1 MQSDKFAIRYATPS
15 LDGSLSGP
23 VFKAVYGDKQI
34 GINIS
39 RNTLFAIIFSLL
51 LHTLILF
58 VIPKIELDTPP
69 ASPPTTIDVT
79 LTSLKPAIK
88 VVEVT
93 PEVAPEQPKEVKP
106 KIVKSKIMAQKPTKT
121 PRPTFKVPEVLTTTE
136 PAPDKMPTKDSVTAE
151 PPVKELPIEEQYTD
165 MAAYVKAMQAK
176 RQGTEVDAARQNAE
190 AVAREQGP
198 TEAQLRDERIKR
210 NFQNGTNGIF
220 EITSLS
226 SRNATFAF
234 RGWTT
239 DYSSSRQQYFE
250 VEVKG
255 GQDVR
260 LVMIRRMIGLIR
272 EHYQGDFNWES
283 HRIGRSVVQSARLE
297 DNAGLEDFLMMEFF
311 GTNYKKTQ

>member
-1 MQSDKFAIRYATPS
+1 MQPDKVTTQHVTSDF
-15 LDGSLSGP
+15 DDFLSGP
-23 VFKAVYGDKQI
+23 VLKVAHGDRQI
-34 GINIS
+34 RINVS
-39 RNTLFAIIFSLL
+39 RNTLLAIIFSLL
-51 LHTLILF
+51 LHALILF
-58 VIPKIELDTPP
+58 FVPKIEFDTPP
-69 ASPPTTIDVT
+69 ASPPTTIEVS
-79 LTSLKPAIK
+79 LTSPKPAVK
-88 VVEVT
+88 AVESM
-93 PEVAPEQPKEVKP
+93 PEMMPEKP
-106 KIVKSKIMAQKPTKT
+106 KLEKPKTVKSRIIAQKPTKT
-121 PRPTFKVPEVLTTTE
+121 TKPTFKVPDVLTATK
-136 PAPDKMPTKDSVTAE
+136 PAEEKMPTKE
-151 PPVKELPIEEQYTD
+151 PLTTKPSEKERPIEEQYTD

-176 RQGTEVDAARQNAE
+176 RQGTEGDAARQNAE

-220 EITSLS
+220 EITSLG

-250 VEVKG
+250 VEAKG

-260 LVMIRRMIGLIR
+260 LVMIRRMISLIR

-283 HRIGRSVVQSARLE
+283 RRVGRSVVQSARLE
-297 DNAGLEDFLMMEFF
+297 DNAGLEDFMMMEFF